1 MGLGWI
7 CWYVRVAV
15 VRFVEMDRS
24 AFIVG
29 NIVGRR
35 LWLSR
40 IFWKLLLL
48 LFFFFAVTFSTLDR
62 SQDGESVV
70 DAIGMVSIASLLVVV

>member
-1 MGLGWI
+1 
-7 CWYVRVAV
+7 
-15 VRFVEMDRS
+15 MDRS

-35 LWLSR
+35 LGLSR
-40 IFWKLLLL
+40 IFWKLLLLLLLL